1 MTSMLDQLTD
11 SELMER
17 SVRVPDH
24 VVHRAF
30 VAETVVLNLQTG
42 RYHGLNPSAGRMLVV
57 LEAGGRIR
65 EAAGALAKEYDQP
78 LELIERDLAQ
88 LCRQLLERKL
98 IELSSG
104 TPG

>member
-1 MTSMLDQLTD
+1 MPDKMTHA
-11 SELMER
+11 ELLER
-17 SVRVPDH
+17 TVRVPDH

-57 LEAGGRIR
+57 LETEGRIR
-65 EAAGALAKEYDQP
+65 EAAGTLAKEYDQP
-78 LELIERDLAQ
+78 LDLIERDLAQ

-98 IELSSG
+98 IELIGG